1 MPSKYFLTWA
11 NLVTFSGI
19 LALGVAMW
27 LRINGDHW
35 IGLIVYAYAAATDLL
50 DGRVARWQETRGG
63 AGISAFGEKL
73 DPIRDKLLVLILLTV
88 SLQLSLVLA
97 GLELISIFFS
107 DLVREKLGYHYI
119 TPMSKSVTMVQLILI
134 GIMLVAPD
142 QLWSLFFPLYLLTM
156 IRAHSYYQ
164 MI

>member
-1 MPSKYFLTWA
+1 MTRHKIFTAA
-11 NLVTFSGI
+11 NMVTFSGI
-19 LALGVAMW
+19 LALGMAMW
-27 LRINGDHW
+27 LMTAGYHW
-35 IGLIVYAYAAATDLL
+35 VGLVVYAYAAVTDLL
-50 DGRVARWQETRGG
+50 DGWVARKQEARGG
-63 AGISAFGEKL
+63 KGISALGQKL